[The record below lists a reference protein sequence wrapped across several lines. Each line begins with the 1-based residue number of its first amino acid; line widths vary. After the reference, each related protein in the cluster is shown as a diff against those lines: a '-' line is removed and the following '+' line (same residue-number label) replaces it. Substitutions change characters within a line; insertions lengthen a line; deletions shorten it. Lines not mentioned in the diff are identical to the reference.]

1 MIKPPTK
8 RLVIYVDD
16 DLDDLSWVGEEFQK
30 HPDVD
35 LLTFS
40 DSCKFLKYIIEES
53 AAGRFPSLILLDIN
67 MPVLDGKEILTIL
80 RSYKEFHTIP
90 IAFYTTSDYSADK
103 SFARSFDAQFVT
115 KPLSRQLLSKT
126 IENLLQYCTPA

>member
-1 MIKPPTK
+1 MINTSTN

-16 DLDDLSWVGEEFQK
+16 DEDDLAWVSEEFEK
-30 HPDVD
+30 YPDVE

-40 DSCKFLKYIIEES
+40 DSCKFLKHIIEER
-53 AAGRFPSLILLDIN
+53 AAGRVPSLIMLDIN

-90 IAFYTTSDYSADK
+90 IAFYTTSDYSQDK
-103 SFARSFDAQFVT
+103 SFAKSFDARFVT
-115 KPLSRQLLSKT
+115 KPHSRQLLSKT
-126 IENLLQYCTPA
+126 ISDLLEYCSAV